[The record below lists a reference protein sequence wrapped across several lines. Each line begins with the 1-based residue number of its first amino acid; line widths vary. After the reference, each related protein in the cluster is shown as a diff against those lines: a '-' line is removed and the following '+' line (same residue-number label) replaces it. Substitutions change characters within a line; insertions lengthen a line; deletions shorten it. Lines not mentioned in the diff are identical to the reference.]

1 MRGRTVTAMDMVVG
15 RRRTARPGVSG
26 RQLLVAQAAV
36 VGSLVAALIV
46 KELPGIVRELRIYRM
61 TGGLRAG
68 HRYP

>member
-1 MRGRTVTAMDMVVG
+1 MNMGMR
-15 RRRTARPGVSG
+15 RRRTVRQGISG
-26 RQLLVAQAAV
+26 RQLLAAQAAV
-36 VGSLVAALIV
+36 VGSLAAALFV